1 MTASMI
7 AALIFFACLF
17 FVLVGLAVG
26 LLVGGMAKVSDD
38 PLYDE
43 ALADSEQAELL
54 AMAEKEVSQRPRVRA
69 IH

>member
-43 ALADSEQAELL
+43 ALADSERAELL
-54 AMAEKEVSQRPRVRA
+54 AMADKQVQERRRVRS
-69 IH
+69 I

>member
-1 MTASMI
+1 MTASMVFVFI
-7 AALIFFACLF
+7 VLACLF

-26 LLVGGMAKVSDD
+26 WLVGGMAKVSDD

-54 AMAEKEVSQRPRVRA
+54 AMAENEVKERRRVRA
-69 IH
+69 I

>member
-1 MTASMI
+1 MTASMVFVFI
-7 AALIFFACLF
+7 VLACLF

-54 AMAEKEVSQRPRVRA
+54 AMADKQVQERRRVRS
-69 IH
+69 I

>member
-54 AMAEKEVSQRPRVRA
+54 AMADKQFQERRRVRS
-69 IH
+69 I

>member
-1 MTASMI
+1 MTASMVFVFI
-7 AALIFFACLF
+7 VLACLF
-17 FVLVGLAVG
+17 FVLVGLCVG

-54 AMAEKEVSQRPRVRA
+54 AMAERDVKERRRVRS
-69 IH
+69 I